1 MKPFVILI
9 LTASLT
15 FAATRYVSNEGSD
28 TVPYT
33 SWETASSDLQK
44 VVDYCEPW
52 DTVLIAKG
60 DYFGTF
66 DVLKNLVIIGE
77 NRDSTR
83 IYYSDSSGINQDRA
97 LIYGTDSLVIK
108 NISLY
113 GAAECNYGVSMY
125 KEFSPEINLILEDSE
140 IKHCLECV
148 DVYEGSLVLRR
159 NNLWNV
165 RNNVLLAVF
174 VTNNFPNYHTAVV
187 ENNVFY
193 LKALAMQSG
202 VNRTLFKNNI
212 ILAESQNATGISF
225 LWSRDYAEITNNVF
239 QTPGSN
245 SVSIENMDT
254 VLISNN
260 TFVPF
265 WEYSMYLFACEG
277 IYIHNSQIS
286 KVFNNL
292 FYQVKLC
299 IRKSGSS
306 NPIAAYNNLFYGTT
320 FNHISGNV
328 SLLEGNIFK
337 LILCS
342 GMTASGINLPGMY
355 NFNMPLPRLMPV
367 YRNYLMLT
375 AQEVI
380 WVLLGVL
387 LVSHINMLI
396 CPQKL

>member
-33 SWETASSDLQK
+33 SWETASPDLQK
-44 VVDYCEPW
+44 VIDYCEPW
-52 DTVLIAKG
+52 DTVLIGKG
-60 DYFGTF
+60 DYYGTF
-66 DVLKNLVIIGE
+66 DVRKNLIIIGE

-83 IYYSDSSGINQDRA
+83 IYYSDSLGINLDRA

-108 NISLY
+108 NMGLY

-286 KVFNNL
+286 KV
-292 FYQVKLC
+292 
-299 IRKSGSS
+299 G
-306 NPIAAYNNLFYGTT
+306 
-320 FNHISGNV
+320 
-328 SLLEGNIFK
+328 
-337 LILCS
+337 
-342 GMTASGINLPGMY
+342 
-355 NFNMPLPRLMPV
+355 
-367 YRNYLMLT
+367 
-375 AQEVI
+375 
-380 WVLLGVL
+380 
-387 LVSHINMLI
+387 
-396 CPQKL
+396 